1 VQTWSTL
8 KDIFSTMHLANKYA
22 MHLYCQAG
30 CSELLTLP

>member
-1 VQTWSTL
+1 
-8 KDIFSTMHLANKYA
+8 MHLANKYA